1 MFKNI
6 FYSYF
11 FKFIYIS
18 FLNTAFGLALFYFFI
33 FINIPYQLASLFGTI
48 IGIIFNYNTNKKF
61 VFNIKSSNIFKF
73 ILVYVAVYF
82 FNILFLYI
90 LNINKI
96 NLYLGGLILII
107 PSGLLTFI
115 LNRHF
120 VFKKINN
127 KYEKD

>member
-1 MFKNI
+1 MFNNI
-6 FYSYF
+6 FYSHF

-18 FLNTAFGLALFYFFI
+18 FLNTAFGLGLFYFFI
-33 FINIPYQLASLFGTI
+33 FINLPYQLASLFGTI

-73 ILVYVAVYF
+73 ILVYFVVYF

-90 LNINKI
+90 LNKNKI
-96 NLYLGGLILII
+96 NLYLGGFILIF